1 MSHQNSL
8 ADLGELYSIEG
19 DRPGDDLPLPDEEI
33 QANED
38 TFLSGSL
45 SALEPAPAPA
55 PASATSDPAAW
66 QASASSGLDRSLQLA
81 EQRKEATANPPGRE
95 GPAHDTA
102 VEAFRRH
109 GIAIHPSDDIYIVA
123 HFLTET
129 FRRNDAQW
137 RADWRR
143 LVDDAITP
151 LHDVREEIK
160 LLSAGQQSDISR
172 MRAEIHSAV
181 ASVSAETSAEVEKIM
196 QRAQERA
203 DAYVAQ
209 MAEAAQTQFRTSL
222 RELVASEVRVAMGKA
237 ADAEIEV
244 LRAAARDAT
253 AAFKHIV
260 ATQTHR
266 GPHAAGV
273 RSASNRGVGILAEL
287 QSLSQ
292 PAQIAV
298 GALALMAGIG
308 LVAVV
313 F

>member
-172 MRAEIHSAV
+172 MRAEIGEKLSQMATG
-181 ASVSAETSAEVEKIM
+181 AALAETIHSPEGTWVTNGGESKYAITLCGKRGDSLGARMVWADDSDLGRKLKTYVGKDTLLEMARTGNQRWYGKIDF
-196 QRAQERA
+196 QGN
-203 DAYVAQ
+203 VARG
-209 MAEAAQTQFRTSL
+209 TLDLT
-222 RELVASEVRVAMGKA
+222 VNG
-237 ADAEIEV
+237 
-244 LRAAARDAT
+244 AARS
-253 AAFKHIV
+253 
-260 ATQTHR
+260 R
-266 GPHAAGV
+266 
-273 RSASNRGVGILAEL
+273 
-287 QSLSQ
+287 
-292 PAQIAV
+292 
-298 GALALMAGIG
+298 
-308 LVAVV
+308 
-313 F
+313 